1 MSLICFFRRHRKKSI
16 GLSSFFF
23 FFSDVKVW
31 AAKKARG
38 LDHCESSFVVFQY
51 ASRSEMNARELSGH
65 RKWIS
70 YWFQGRKAETEKS
83 MKKASIGIDKK
94 KKKSAP
100 RFQLILSRPPPPSSP
115 HRQKKKQLRA
125 LLLFVVAVRGVGRHI
140 INEAGTA
147 ALLFPALV
155 VRGPRRK
162 WRLFLLAPRL
172 GPRRRQQQHEQ
183 REQQRR
189 RDRRRGL
196 AGQARAARGAA
207 QEEGRGG
214 EPVVVV
220 FVQQRRRR
228 ASSPGP
234 PR

>member
-94 KKKSAP
+94 KKKRAS
-100 RFQLILSRPPPPSSP
+100 FSTHFISTSSSLLSTST
-115 HRQKKKQLRA
+115 KKKAASRSPPLR
-125 LLLFVVAVRGVGRHI
+125 R
-140 INEAGTA
+140 
-147 ALLFPALV
+147 
-155 VRGPRRK
+155 RGPRR
-162 WRLFLLAPRL
+162 W
-172 GPRRRQQQHEQ
+172 QTHHQ
-183 REQQRR
+183 
-189 RDRRRGL
+189 
-196 AGQARAARGAA
+196 
-207 QEEGRGG
+207 
-214 EPVVVV
+214 
-220 FVQQRRRR
+220 
-228 ASSPGP
+228 
-234 PR
+234 